1 MDMKPRLERWIQH
14 NECLVGYVFDSK
26 HFKSGQRI
34 MTEVLLFVDPI
45 NFEAECKDGKY
56 KLGEPGTAE
65 EHNQEQIGLKPKTEG
80 SLILD
85 PSRFLRPNG

>member
-45 NFEAECKDGKY
+45 NFEAECKDG
-56 KLGEPGTAE
+56 TAE